1 MSCMCVFISTLSQP
15 AEPRSSP
22 LLTWLD
28 LVFGFESLPLD
39 VTQVLGSRAREA
51 LVGQTHVL
59 LPDGQGAVQ
68 TLAGQLEV
76 IHGHLKKQT

>member
-1 MSCMCVFISTLSQP
+1 MCSFQPSASVLSP
-15 AEPRSSP
+15 DLALT

>member
-1 MSCMCVFISTLSQP
+1 MYSFQPSASLLSSDLTLTP
-15 AEPRSSP
+15 
-22 LLTWLD
+22 LTWLD
-28 LVFGFESLPLD
+28 LVLGFERLPLD

-51 LVGQTHVL
+51 LVSQTHVL

>member
-1 MSCMCVFISTLSQP
+1 MYLFQPSASLLGPDLTLT
-15 AEPRSSP
+15 

-28 LVFGFESLPLD
+28 LVFGFESLPLN
-39 VTQVLGSRAREA
+39 VTQVLGSRAWEA
-51 LVGQTHVL
+51 LVGQMHVP
-59 LPDGQGAVQ
+59 LPDGQGSVQ